1 MKPTSIIFLVVS
13 VLLVLGGFAAV
24 GVARQ
29 MAVTEGIEL
38 VSSVADDAG
47 NYIYYYDY
55 DADSI
60 GKITID
66 IKDADVNII
75 GGAAKPYVELINFPE
90 GMYELSST
98 NRNLNIGNNI
108 DFTSLNGIAS
118 LAMNFR
124 GLRSLINYYN
134 IHELEKTVNVYLCDE
149 HPVNIID
156 CRVETGTVTVKNN
169 ATETDY
175 NVEIGTGSLD
185 VSEIVTTSV
194 LNVSI
199 ETGDVKIDDSVISYI
214 DGKIGTGSMDFEG
227 ELRNI
232 EMTIE
237 TGDFNYR
244 STYGQQYYNLVL
256 STNVGSITVDGED
269 FGGAYERMSFPTSD
283 LITIDIGTGSIDIE
297 NAESADASA

>member
-1 MKPTSIIFLVVS
+1 MKPTSIIFLIVS

-38 VSSVADDAG
+38 VSTVADDAG

-60 GKITID
+60 GRITID
-66 IKDADVNII
+66 VKDADVNII
-75 GGAAKPYVELINFPE
+75 GGAAKPYVELINFPD
-90 GMYELSST
+90 GMYEFSST

-134 IHELEKTVNVYLCDE
+134 ISGLEKTVNVYLCDE
-149 HPVNIID
+149 HPVTIID
-156 CRVETGTVTVKNN
+156 CRVETGTVDIRGN
-169 ATETDY
+169 ATESDY
-175 NVEIGTGSLD
+175 NVEIGTGSLT
-185 VSEIVTTSV
+185 VSDISTTSM
-194 LNVSI
+194 LNVNI
-199 ETGDVKIDDSVISYI
+199 ETGSARVSDSLIYYVE
-214 DGKIGTGSMDFEG
+214 GKIGTGSMDFEG
-227 ELRNI
+227 EMRTIDL
-232 EMTIE
+232 EIE

-244 STYGQQYYNLVL
+244 STYGQQYYNLKL
-256 STNVGSITVDGED
+256 STNVGSITVGGED
-269 FGGAYERMSFPTSD
+269 LGGALERMSYPTSD
-283 LITIDIGTGSIDIE
+283 LITIDIGTGSIDID
-297 NAESADASA
+297 NAESADTPE

>member
-1 MKPTSIIFLVVS
+1 

-24 GVARQ
+24 GIARQ

-38 VSSVADDAG
+38 VSTVADDAG

-75 GGAAKPYVELINFPE
+75 GGAAKPYVELINFPD
-90 GMYELSST
+90 GMYEFSST

-134 IHELEKTVNVYLCDE
+134 IHSLEKTVNIYLCDE

-156 CRVETGTVTVKNN
+156 CRVETGRVTIKNN

-175 NVEIGTGSLD
+175 NVEIGTGALE
-185 VSEIVTTSV
+185 VSDITTTSV
-194 LNVSI
+194 LNISV
-199 ETGDVKIDDSVISYI
+199 ETGDVRIDDSKINYI

-227 ELRNI
+227 EMRTINMNI
-232 EMTIE
+232 D
-237 TGDFNYR
+237 TGDFVFR
-244 STYGQQYYNLVL
+244 STYGLQYYNLVL

-283 LITIDIGTGSIDIE
+283 LITIDIGTGSMDLKD
-297 NAESADASA
+297 AQPADVSA